1 MHKVKVAAVHPLVLD
16 VVDHELEI
24 RGNPRGLDW
33 AEVNTNDGST
43 GKLVGDFDGQL
54 EAWMMRGMC
63 LPSMAQMPVPVARSM
78 IF

>member
-1 MHKVKVAAVHPLVLD
+1 VHKVKVVTVHPLVLD

-24 RGNPRGLDW
+24 RGNPRGLDR

-43 GKLVGDFDGQL
+43 REFIGDLDGQL
-54 EAWMMRGMC
+54 EARMTRRMC
-63 LPSMAQMPVPVARSM
+63 LPSMAQMPVPVARSI